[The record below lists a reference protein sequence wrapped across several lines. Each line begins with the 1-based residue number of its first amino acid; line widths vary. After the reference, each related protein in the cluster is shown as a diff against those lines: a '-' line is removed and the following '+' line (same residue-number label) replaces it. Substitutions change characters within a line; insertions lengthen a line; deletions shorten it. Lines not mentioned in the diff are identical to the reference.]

1 MKFIVYLIL
10 IYNIALSKK
19 YRKLDDDIKITK
31 TNKDMTDSSLECL
44 HFTDCFNCTTFS
56 FKKCGWDGNKC
67 YLISNSNQNID
78 LSEIENSCYKY
89 YDNEY
94 KTSRCGNLDYSFEGK
109 KLKNIS
115 LKKTSSNTYNDPTM
129 LCVYTINN
137 TNQEEHIS
145 FEFELEIDNSAKVQY
160 EVIYNDNKSDIVN
173 IINEVET
180 SFNNIKSLI
189 IRFSSNYAF
198 TENPF
203 EIELENYDVDDDDD
217 EEDDDDEKFNI
228 LYIILIIIFILI
240 IIIIGILLFRNWY
253 KKNQKMK
260 IENNDNKEK
269 KHNNIE
275 IESNRLNSNNNKLNN
290 DNSNLKYEDNKKNDN
305 NYEDN
310 ILKINKINID
320 NETENPDSL
329 ITNDNNNENEK
340 SKNKIN
346 DNNIDNSNN
355 IINNQIQNNNN
366 IISNEENKINQDKII
381 DLMKKNFNFID
392 FGSIKEKLENKCS
405 ICIEEFVDSDKVV
418 ITPCNHIFHK
428 ICINNWLIKNNNEIK
443 CPNCNHIFN

>member
-1 MKFIVYLIL
+1 MKFIIYLFL
-10 IYNIALSKK
+10 IYNITLSKK
-19 YRKLDDDIKITK
+19 LRKLDDDVYIAK
-31 TNKDMTDSSLECL
+31 TNNDMTDSSLECTY
-44 HFTDCFNCTTFS
+44 FTDCFNCTTFS

-67 YLISNSNQNID
+67 YMISNSIQKID
-78 LSEIENSCYKY
+78 LSEIENSCYNY
-89 YDNEY
+89 YDNDY
-94 KTSRCGNLDYSFEGK
+94 KTSRCGKLDYSFEGK
-109 KLKNIS
+109 KIKNIS

-137 TNQEEHIS
+137 TVNEEHIS

-173 IINEVET
+173 INNEVET
-180 SFNNIKSLI
+180 NFNNIKSLI

-203 EIELENYDVDDDDD
+203 EIELENYNKDDVDDEDDDD
-217 EEDDDDEKFNI
+217 EEKINI

-240 IIIIGILLFRNWY
+240 IIIISIILFRIWY

-290 DNSNLKYEDNKKNDN
+290 DNNNSKINEDIKNN
-305 NYEDN
+305 NNNEDD
-310 ILKINKINID
+310 ILKINKFNNND
-320 NETENPDSL
+320 TENPDSL

-340 SKNKIN
+340 SKNIN
-346 DNNIDNSNN
+346 NNNNIDDINN

-366 IISNEENKINQDKII
+366 IISNEEYNLNQDKII

-392 FGSIKEKLENKCS
+392 FGSIKEKLDNKCS
-405 ICIEEFVDSDKVV
+405 ICIEEFVASDKVV

-428 ICINNWLIKNNNEIK
+428 NCINNWLIKNNNEIK

>member
-1 MKFIVYLIL
+1 MKFIIYLIL
-10 IYNIALSKK
+10 IYNITLSKK
-19 YRKLDDDIKITK
+19 LRKLDDDVHITK
-31 TNKDMTDSSLECL
+31 TNNDMTDSSLECTY
-44 HFTDCFNCTTFS
+44 FTDCFNCTTFS

-67 YLISNSNQNID
+67 YMISNSIQKID
-78 LSEIENSCYKY
+78 LSEIENSCYNY
-89 YDNEY
+89 YDNDY
-94 KTSRCGNLDYSFEGK
+94 KTSRCGKLDYSFEGK
-109 KLKNIS
+109 KIKNIS

-137 TNQEEHIS
+137 TIKEERIS
-145 FEFELEIDNSAKVQY
+145 FEFELEIDDSAKVQY

-173 IINEVET
+173 INNEVET

-203 EIELENYDVDDDDD
+203 EIELENYGVDDDDDD

-253 KKNQKMK
+253 KKNQKIK

-275 IESNRLNSNNNKLNN
+275 VESNRLNSNNYKLNN
-290 DNSNLKYEDNKKNDN
+290 DNSNLKYEDDEKNNN

-320 NETENPDSL
+320 KETENPDSL

-381 DLMKKNFNFID
+381 DLMKKI
-392 FGSIKEKLENKCS
+392 
-405 ICIEEFVDSDKVV
+405 
-418 ITPCNHIFHK
+418 
-428 ICINNWLIKNNNEIK
+428 LILLILVQLKKN
-443 CPNCNHIFN
+443 

>member
-1 MKFIVYLIL
+1 MKFIIYLIL
-10 IYNIALSKK
+10 IYNITLSKK
-19 YRKLDDDIKITK
+19 LRKLDDDVYITK
-31 TNKDMTDSSLECL
+31 TNNDMTDSSLECT

-67 YLISNSNQNID
+67 YMISNSIQKID
-78 LSEIENSCYKY
+78 LSEIENSCYNY
-89 YDNEY
+89 YDNDY
-94 KTSRCGNLDYSFEGK
+94 KTSRCGKLDYSFEGK
-109 KLKNIS
+109 KIKNIS

-137 TNQEEHIS
+137 TVNEEHIS

-160 EVIYNDNKSDIVN
+160 EVIYNDNKNDIVN
-173 IINEVET
+173 INNEVET
-180 SFNNIKSLI
+180 NFNNIKSLI

-203 EIELENYDVDDDDD
+203 EIELENYNEDDEDDDDD
-217 EEDDDDEKFNI
+217 EEEEKINI

-240 IIIIGILLFRNWY
+240 ILIISIILFRIWY

-290 DNSNLKYEDNKKNDN
+290 DNNNSKINEDIKNN
-305 NYEDN
+305 NNNEDD
-310 ILKINKINID
+310 ILKINKFNNND
-320 NETENPDSL
+320 TENPDSL

-340 SKNKIN
+340 SKNIN
-346 DNNIDNSNN
+346 NNNNIDDNNN

-366 IISNEENKINQDKII
+366 IISNEEYNLNQDKII

-392 FGSIKEKLENKCS
+392 FGSIKEKLDNKCS
-405 ICIEEFVDSDKVV
+405 ICIEEFVASDKVV

-428 ICINNWLIKNNNEIK
+428 NCINNWLIKNNNEIK

>member
-10 IYNIALSKK
+10 IYNITLSKK
-19 YRKLDDDIKITK
+19 YRKLDDDIKIIK

-173 IINEVET
+173 INNEFET

-203 EIELENYDVDDDDD
+203 EIELENYNKDDVDDEDDDD
-217 EEDDDDEKFNI
+217 EEKINI

-240 IIIIGILLFRNWY
+240 IIIISIILFRIWY

-290 DNSNLKYEDNKKNDN
+290 DNNNSKINEDIKNN
-305 NYEDN
+305 NNNEDD
-310 ILKINKINID
+310 ILKINKFNID
-320 NETENPDSL
+320 NDTENPDSL
-329 ITNDNNNENEK
+329 VTNDNNNENEK
-340 SKNKIN
+340 SKNIN
-346 DNNIDNSNN
+346 NNNIIDDNNN

-366 IISNEENKINQDKII
+366 IFSNEEYNLNQDKII

-392 FGSIKEKLENKCS
+392 FGSIKEKLDNKCS
-405 ICIEEFVDSDKVV
+405 ICIEEFVASDKVV

-428 ICINNWLIKNNNEIK
+428 NCINNWLIKNNNEIK

>member
-1 MKFIVYLIL
+1 MKFIIYLFL
-10 IYNIALSKK
+10 IYNITLSKK
-19 YRKLDDDIKITK
+19 LRKLDDDVYIAK
-31 TNKDMTDSSLECL
+31 TNNDMTYSSLECTY
-44 HFTDCFNCTTFS
+44 FTDCFNCTTFS

-67 YLISNSNQNID
+67 YMISNSIQKID
-78 LSEIENSCYKY
+78 LSEIENSCYNY
-89 YDNEY
+89 YDNDY
-94 KTSRCGNLDYSFEGK
+94 KTSRCGKLDYSFEGK
-109 KLKNIS
+109 KIKNIS

-137 TNQEEHIS
+137 TVNEEHIS

-160 EVIYNDNKSDIVN
+160 EVIYNDNKNDIVN
-173 IINEVET
+173 INNEVET
-180 SFNNIKSLI
+180 NFNNIKSLI

-203 EIELENYDVDDDDD
+203 EIELENYNKDDVDDEDDDD
-217 EEDDDDEKFNI
+217 EEKINI

-240 IIIIGILLFRNWY
+240 IIIISIILFRIWY

-290 DNSNLKYEDNKKNDN
+290 DNNNSKINEDIKNN
-305 NYEDN
+305 NNNEDD
-310 ILKINKINID
+310 ILKINKFNNND
-320 NETENPDSL
+320 TENPDSL

-340 SKNKIN
+340 SKNIN
-346 DNNIDNSNN
+346 NNNNIDDNNN

-366 IISNEENKINQDKII
+366 IISNEEYNLNQDKII

-392 FGSIKEKLENKCS
+392 FGSIKEKLDNKCS
-405 ICIEEFVDSDKVV
+405 ICIEEFVASDKVV

-428 ICINNWLIKNNNEIK
+428 NCINNWLIKNNNEIK
-443 CPNCNHIFN
+443 CPNCNHVFN

>member
-1 MKFIVYLIL
+1 MKFIIYLFL
-10 IYNIALSKK
+10 IYNITLSKK
-19 YRKLDDDIKITK
+19 LRKLDDDVYIAK
-31 TNKDMTDSSLECL
+31 TNNDMTDSSLECTY
-44 HFTDCFNCTTFS
+44 FTDCFNCTTFS

-67 YLISNSNQNID
+67 YMISNSIQKID
-78 LSEIENSCYKY
+78 LSEIENSCYNY
-89 YDNEY
+89 YDNDY
-94 KTSRCGNLDYSFEGK
+94 KTSRCGKLDYSFEGK
-109 KLKNIS
+109 KIKNIS

-137 TNQEEHIS
+137 TVNEEHIS

-160 EVIYNDNKSDIVN
+160 EVIYNDNKNDIVN
-173 IINEVET
+173 INNEVET
-180 SFNNIKSLI
+180 NFNNIKSLI

-203 EIELENYDVDDDDD
+203 EIELENYNKDDVDDEDDDD
-217 EEDDDDEKFNI
+217 EEKINI

-240 IIIIGILLFRNWY
+240 IIIISIILFRIWY

-290 DNSNLKYEDNKKNDN
+290 DNNNSKINEDIKNN
-305 NYEDN
+305 NNNEDD
-310 ILKINKINID
+310 ILKINKFNNND
-320 NETENPDSL
+320 TENPDSL

-340 SKNKIN
+340 SKNIN
-346 DNNIDNSNN
+346 NNNNIDDNNN

-366 IISNEENKINQDKII
+366 IISNEEYNLNQDKII

-392 FGSIKEKLENKCS
+392 FGSIKEKLDNKCS
-405 ICIEEFVDSDKVV
+405 ICIEEFVASDKVV

-428 ICINNWLIKNNNEIK
+428 NCINNWLIKNNNEIK